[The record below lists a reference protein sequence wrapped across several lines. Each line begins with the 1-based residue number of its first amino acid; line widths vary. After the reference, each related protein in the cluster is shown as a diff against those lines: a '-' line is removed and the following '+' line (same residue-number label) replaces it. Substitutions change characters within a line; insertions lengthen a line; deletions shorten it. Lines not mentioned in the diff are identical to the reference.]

1 MDGPGGLELQPRC
14 APPLLNTWCTC
25 RPSTAHLPSHSEHSA
40 AQLPSAGYIKF
51 SHLTPVLVTPCPAA
65 THTARPP
72 RLATKQVWNSA
83 ETAAARPVSR
93 GSSSYRGV
101 AWNQSTQKWM
111 SRIDFKNKQLFLG
124 CYGTQEEAARA
135 YDKAAHH
142 FHGA

>member
-1 MDGPGGLELQPRC
+1 MRRSC
-14 APPLLNTWCTC
+14 HPLAT
-25 RPSTAHLPSHSEHSA
+25 SS
-40 AQLPSAGYIKF
+40 KF

-72 RLATKQVWNSA
+72 RLATEQVWNSA